1 LESQASLVWYCFPAL
16 WKYFDCVPSY
26 TIAVSLLEEDQVQR
40 ASGWVHGALLAMA
53 SRTTESVSPDSGH
66 ACNAIARIQ
75 TWATEEDWAAHRSTI
90 KKLYLGEN
98 KTLKELM
105 GIMKKQHGLKAT

>member
-1 LESQASLVWYCFPAL
+1 MEI
-16 WKYFDCVPSY
+16 FDCVPSY
-26 TIAVSLLEEDQVQR
+26 TIAASLLEEDQVQR
-40 ASGWVHGALLAMA
+40 ASGWVHAALLFMA
-53 SRTTESVSPDSGH
+53 SGTTESVSPDSGH
-66 ACNAIARIQ
+66 ACNAIAGIQ

-105 GIMKKQHGLKAT
+105 GVMKKRHGLKAT